1 MIANKI
7 NTTCIISIFITAAFF
22 MPLKPA
28 NAQEQI
34 HKIDTNITS
43 LKFSV
48 NAAPEWTAL
57 FYRQHGWLGADG
69 IFGIPFNGVDKQTS
83 SNDKTMLI
91 FSDTM
96 IGDIVDGKLVHN
108 YGGAHS
114 SIAIV
119 KGRDPKKENISFD
132 WKKDD
137 KGMPGSFFS
146 PGTPRSK
153 PGDFFWLG
161 DGFKDPM
168 AGGKTYIFAYRI
180 NITGKGAWDFAT
192 VGTVLVIL
200 PKDSKP
206 PFNDQRQKD
215 TPFYFPATATDGIG
229 SFGAAILEN
238 TSWEHVPNPDGYIY
252 VYGTRNPHKRVLVAR
267 VLPQNFEKF
276 DTWRF
281 WDGKGWNADINSA
294 APIADRAS
302 DELSVT
308 PLPDGRYLMVFE
320 TDGIGPTIGMRIGR
334 SPAGPFGPIIKVWDC
349 KNDLL
354 TKSMYA
360 YNAKAHPSL
369 SKPGELLISYNV
381 NTFDWGNDLKLYP
394 NLYHPRFIRLKLL
407 K

>member
-1 MIANKI
+1 MTMSNR
-7 NTTCIISIFITAAFF
+7 NTGRAVFIFSLAAFF
-22 MPLKPA
+22 MLF
-28 NAQEQI
+28 NRGSAQGRI
-34 HKIDTNITS
+34 NKIDTNITS

-48 NAAPEWTAL
+48 SAAPDWTAL

-69 IFGIPFNGVDKQTS
+69 IFGIPYNGIDKQIS
-83 SNDKTMLI
+83 PNSKTMLI

-96 IGDIVDGKLVHN
+96 IGDIVNGKLVNN

-119 KGRDPKKENISFD
+119 NGRDPKKENIKFD
-132 WKKDD
+132 WKKDA

-146 PGTPRSK
+146 PNTPQSK

-161 DGFKDPM
+161 DGFKDLA

-200 PKDSKP
+200 PDGSKP
-206 PFNDQRQKD
+206 PFNNQQQKD
-215 TPFYFPATATDGIG
+215 TPLYFPATATDGIG
-229 SFGAAILEN
+229 SFGAGIFEN
-238 TSWEHVPNPDGYIY
+238 TAWEHVPNPDGYIY
-252 VYGTRNPHKRVLVAR
+252 VYGVRNPHKRVFVAR

-276 DTWRF
+276 NTWRF
-281 WDGKGWNADINSA
+281 WDGKGWNADMNTA

-308 PLPDGRYLMVFE
+308 PLPGGRYLMVFE
-320 TDGIGPTIGMRIGR
+320 TDGIGSTVGIRIGR

-360 YNAKAHPSL
+360 YNAKAQPSL
-369 SKPGELLISYNV
+369 SKPGELLISYNI
-381 NTFDWGNDLKLYP
+381 NTFDWNNDLKLYP
-394 NLYHPRFIRLKLL
+394 NLYHPRFIRLKIL